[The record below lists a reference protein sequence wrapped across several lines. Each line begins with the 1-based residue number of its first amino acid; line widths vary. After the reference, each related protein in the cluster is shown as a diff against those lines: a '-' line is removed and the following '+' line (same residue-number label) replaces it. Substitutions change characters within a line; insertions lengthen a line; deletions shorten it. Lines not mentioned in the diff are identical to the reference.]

1 MDKLSSVVLQPG
13 KDKPIWALEKSGKY
27 TTKSMYRFFTFRGE
41 LDKRMSKLWKSKLPL
56 KLKIFMWL
64 TLQGRIQTGV
74 ALKRKKWKGDANRT
88 ICNLPETVDH
98 VLFRCVMARF
108 VWMSFKE
115 ALGWERVPDGMMDL
129 LEYWIPMGCAD
140 YDLKFFIFVVVTWA
154 IWVTRNKIRMQRW
167 FPHSPIV
174 ILYKIN
180 SFVQRWAALLQET
193 EQGKLRSLRMNMK
206 SWMKKLEE
214 GRVPFTEE
222 PWQL

>member
-1 MDKLSSVVLQPG
+1 MDELQRSAGVG
-13 KDKPIWALEKSGKY
+13 KGSRWDDGS
-27 TTKSMYRFFTFRGE
+27 
-41 LDKRMSKLWKSKLPL
+41 
-56 KLKIFMWL
+56 
-64 TLQGRIQTGV
+64 
-74 ALKRKKWKGDANRT
+74 
-88 ICNLPETVDH
+88 
-98 VLFRCVMARF
+98 
-108 VWMSFKE
+108 
-115 ALGWERVPDGMMDL
+115 LG
-129 LEYWIPMGCAD
+129 YWIPMGCAD

>member
-1 MDKLSSVVLQPG
+1 
-13 KDKPIWALEKSGKY
+13 
-27 TTKSMYRFFTFRGE
+27 
-41 LDKRMSKLWKSKLPL
+41 
-56 KLKIFMWL
+56 
-64 TLQGRIQTGV
+64 
-74 ALKRKKWKGDANRT
+74 
-88 ICNLPETVDH
+88 
-98 VLFRCVMARF
+98 MARF

-180 SFVQRWAALLQET
+180 SFVQR
-193 EQGKLRSLRMNMK
+193 SLRMNMK